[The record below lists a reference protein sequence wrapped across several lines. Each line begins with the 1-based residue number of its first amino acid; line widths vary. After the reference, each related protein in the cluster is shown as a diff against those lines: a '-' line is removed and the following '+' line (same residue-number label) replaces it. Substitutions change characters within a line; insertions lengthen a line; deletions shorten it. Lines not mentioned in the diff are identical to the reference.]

1 MRFFYF
7 CFMVAKLHVDIKNI
21 KSFKQKLILWGNHFD
36 PFIFLD
42 SCEYNINQTSG
53 KTYYEY
59 DFLAAVKAVQFCS
72 PSSGKKIEQLKNFVQ
87 KNNQWIFGY
96 FSYDLKNEIEKLESK
111 NLDSI
116 QFPDIQ
122 FFIPELVFTS
132 KNNELFIYDQ
142 KQQHS
147 TETLKQIVQQID
159 AIDLESL
166 NETHRNIKILP
177 RFTKDE
183 YLKTV
188 VQLKNHIQRG
198 DIYEINFCQEFFSNS
213 AIDPLNT
220 WLKLKESSPTPFS
233 CYYKTGNHYLL
244 SSSPERFLKKR
255 ENKIISQPIKGT
267 IRRGKT
273 KQEDQLLKEKLFNDP
288 KERAENVMIVD
299 LVRNDLS
306 RTAKKGTVK
315 VEELYGIYSFRQVH
329 QMISTIVSEVEPN
342 VSIIDVI
349 KNAFPMGS
357 MTGAPKIRAMELIEQ
372 YEKIKRGLY
381 SGSVG
386 YIKPDKNF
394 DFNVVIRSILYNQLK
409 NYVSFTVGG
418 AITSLSVPENE
429 YEECMVK
436 AQAMLNVLNNNVDD

>member
-1 MRFFYF
+1 M
-7 CFMVAKLHVDIKNI
+7 
-21 KSFKQKLILWGNHFD
+21 LWANHFD
-36 PFIFLD
+36 PFVFLD
-42 SCEYNINQTSG
+42 SCEYNINQLSG
-53 KTYYEY
+53 KTYYEF
-59 DFLAAVKAVQFCS
+59 DFLAAVKAKQYCC
-72 PSSGKKIEQLKNFVQ
+72 PSKGKKFEQLKNFVQ

-96 FSYDLKNEIEKLESK
+96 LSYDLKNETEKLKSK
-111 NLDSI
+111 NLDSVL
-116 QFPDIQ
+116 FPDIQ
-122 FFIPELVFTS
+122 FFIPELVFAS

-142 KQQHS
+142 KQQYT
-147 TETLKQIVQQID
+147 TEGLRQIVLQIN
-159 AIDLESL
+159 AIDLQSL
-166 NETHRNIKILP
+166 NETTRFTKILP

-198 DIYEINFCQEFFSNS
+198 DIYEINLCQEFYSNTT
-213 AIDPLNT
+213 IDPLNT
-220 WLKLKESSPTPFS
+220 WLKLKEASPTPFS
-233 CYYKTGNHYLL
+233 CFYKTGNHFLL
-244 SSSPERFLKKR
+244 SASPERFLKKTGK
-255 ENKIISQPIKGT
+255 KIISQPIKGT

-273 KQEDQLLKEKLFNDP
+273 EQEDILLKKRLYNDP

-329 QMISTIVSEVEPN
+329 QMISTIVSEVDPTI
-342 VSIIDVI
+342 SIIDII

-357 MTGAPKIRAMELIEQ
+357 MTGAPKVRAMELIEK
-372 YEKIKRGLY
+372 YEKTKRGLY

-386 YIKPDKNF
+386 YITPDKDF

-409 NYVSFTVGG
+409 KYVSFTVGG
-418 AITSLSVPENE
+418 AITSLSAPENE

-436 AQAMLNVLNNNVDD
+436 AQAMLNVLNNNAND